1 VHAYFPTDIYWCVRT
16 VHRETA
22 GDTSCGDV
30 AQRIGYADGL
40 CYEGSAFSFDFDC
53 ESGSTIQKVYTPSQ
67 TCTGSSTTSINHG
80 AACEISD
87 DGNNDDDD
95 DFSPAFINTPPSAS
109 GTPFPTTTAEGE
121 GSYQWACVDQS
132 SIAPTASPTRTPTAP
147 TAMPTPNPSAEPT
160 VEPTVIPTAMP
171 TPNPSVEPTV
181 EPTMIPTAAPTTLL
195 EISSTHD
202 MDGIS
207 ESEYE
212 ANQAA
217 VNETIVESIAD
228 TVDGVEE
235 EDITSISPKA
245 SSRLRRSLASG
256 DSLSLDIQFR
266 LLGSGLSFADV
277 SDNLVEAVESGN
289 LTATIQQKA
298 ADKGVS
304 VLSNVTVTGVT
315 TTDVTPTDGDEG
327 GDSGDDGLSDGVL
340 AAIIVAAVLAALIGV
355 GIVIY
360 LHSTKAKK
368 VMAVN

>member
-1 VHAYFPTDIYWCVRT
+1 
-16 VHRETA
+16 
-22 GDTSCGDV
+22 
-30 AQRIGYADGL
+30 
-40 CYEGSAFSFDFDC
+40 
-53 ESGSTIQKVYTPSQ
+53 
-67 TCTGSSTTSINHG
+67 
-80 AACEISD
+80 
-87 DGNNDDDD
+87 
-95 DFSPAFINTPPSAS
+95 
-109 GTPFPTTTAEGE
+109 
-121 GSYQWACVDQS
+121 
-132 SIAPTASPTRTPTAP
+132 
-147 TAMPTPNPSAEPT
+147 
-160 VEPTVIPTAMP
+160 MP